1 MTDYLGW
8 AAAAVALLAVWAGAR
23 RRRRALTSLE
33 SAVSAMAAGDLVVRA
48 DGEGVGELARL
59 VSGVNM
65 LAGRTAE
72 TFAQLGGGK
81 ARLRAVLDNMVEGVA
96 IVTDDGRVQDVNAAM
111 ERLLGVR
118 SAAARGL
125 TVSEVFRHAP
135 LQDLAKLALE
145 TREPQTGE
153 ASLFVPEERVFSVS
167 ATALPGES
175 RPAGAVLVLHD
186 ITRLRKLEELRKEF
200 VANVSHELRTPLASI
215 KSFAETL
222 RLGALEDKEVRVEF
236 VRTIEEQADR
246 LTAIVDDL
254 LELAALDGGR
264 RVLKAEEL
272 DLGAATRRVL
282 SSLGPLAD
290 EAGVS
295 LWSAVPKGLKAR
307 AEEGAYERVLRNLI
321 ENAVKYNQKGGRVD
335 VAASQDGL
343 MVKVV
348 VKDTGLGIP
357 VADLPRVFERFYRV
371 DKARSREKGGTGLGL
386 SIVKHLVEGL
396 GGAVNA
402 ESEEGKGSVFSF
414 TLPAV

>member
-1 MTDYLGW
+1 W
-8 AAAAVALLAVWAGAR
+8 AAGRR
-23 RRRRALTSLE
+23 RRRRALAGLE

-48 DGEGVGELARL
+48 DGEGVGELSRL

-72 TFAQLGGGK
+72 TFAQLGGDK

-96 IVTDDGRVQDVNAAM
+96 IVSSDGRVQDVNSAM

-135 LQDLAKLALE
+135 LQDLARRALE
-145 TREPQTGE
+145 TREPQSGE

-167 ATALPGES
+167 ATALPGET

-222 RLGALEDKEVRVEF
+222 RLGALDDKEVRLEF
-236 VRTIEEQADR
+236 VSTIEEQADR

-254 LELAALDGGR
+254 LELAALEGGR
-264 RVLKAEEL
+264 RPLKAEDL
-272 DLGAATRRVL
+272 DLAAAVKKVL
-282 SSLGPLAD
+282 ASLKPLA
-290 EAGVS
+290 ESARVS
-295 LWSAVPKGLKAR
+295 LVCSVPEGLRAR
-307 AEEGAYERVLRNLI
+307 ADAGALERVLRNLV
-321 ENAVKYNQKGGRVD
+321 ENAVKYNREDGRVELSAC
-335 VAASQDGL
+335 VEGEAVRVS
-343 MVKVV
+343 VS
-348 VKDTGLGIP
+348 DTGLGIP
-357 VADLPRVFERFYRV
+357 AADLPRVFERFYRV

-386 SIVKHLVEGL
+386 SIVKHLVDGL
-396 GGAVNA
+396 GGAVRA
-402 ESEEGKGSVFSF
+402 ESTEGRGSVFSF
-414 TLPAV
+414 TLPSV